1 MIPVDVQIDKATFIH
16 REDLKRFYSTEMGIE
31 VLAKKIVYCGVLGVL
46 PEDDELQMKNAV
58 LRHNHCIEELQE
70 IGILDEEGLRPL
82 LKYLLGQ
89 VTKRP
94 VEGEEE

>member
-1 MIPVDVQIDKATFIH
+1 MIPVDVEIDRDTFIH
-16 REDLKRFYSTEMGIE
+16 REDLKKFYSSELGVE
-31 VLAKKIVYCGVLGVL
+31 VLAKKIVYCGVLGIL

-70 IGILDEEGLRPL
+70 IGILDEEGLKPL

-89 VTKRP
+89 VFKRP
-94 VEGEEE
+94 VEGETE